1 MDVTNSK
8 HRPDECILLFS
19 AVRSEVL
26 VFCVER
32 ERKKEIGV
40 DRGLEN
46 LEWPVKSS
54 YWWKLKATL
63 VKMNYMSYFLY
74 CKQFNSGLQSILWDK
89 YLNTDDLQKEC
100 NIYPNKNN
108 ILNYI

>member
-1 MDVTNSK
+1 MTDVTNSK

-26 VFCVER
+26 VLCMER

-46 LEWPVKSS
+46 LE
-54 YWWKLKATL
+54 
-63 VKMNYMSYFLY
+63 
-74 CKQFNSGLQSILWDK
+74 
-89 YLNTDDLQKEC
+89 
-100 NIYPNKNN
+100 
-108 ILNYI
+108 